1 MRTLIC
7 YTTIVM
13 FLTMLHKQFTKS
25 NVKSVKLISHMILIK
40 YGELTQCLCKGGRDG
55 QEGGP
60 WLVSTVGCLV
70 KFFQEFSSLALL

>member
-1 MRTLIC
+1 
-7 YTTIVM
+7 
-13 FLTMLHKQFTKS
+13 MLHKQFTKS

-60 WLVSTVGCLV
+60 WLVSTVGCFV
-70 KFFQEFSSLALL
+70 KCFQEYSSLRSFVKRIRWRHLVANIP